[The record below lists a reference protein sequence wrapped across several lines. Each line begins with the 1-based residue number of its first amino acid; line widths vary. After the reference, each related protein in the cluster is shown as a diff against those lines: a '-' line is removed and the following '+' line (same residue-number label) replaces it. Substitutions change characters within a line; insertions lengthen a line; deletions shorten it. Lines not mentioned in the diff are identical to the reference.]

1 MATECAGEQGS
12 FWPYHDHLYINQGEG
27 GRGAERLNGF
37 AEDLG
42 LDKGQ
47 FSSCMETRKYDGVIQ
62 RDINLALQN
71 QVSVT
76 PTVFVLSGDPTRTGT
91 KFDGSPS
98 FENISRAIDELLG
111 APEPTPI
118 PSPTPRPTATPETIA
133 TGRTWNTLGSPDAPV
148 TLEDFS
154 DFQ

>member
-1 MATECAGEQGS
+1 MAEARRDS
-12 FWPYHDHLYINQGEG
+12 K
-27 GRGAERLNGF
+27 GF

-42 LDKGQ
+42 LDMDQ
-47 FSSCMETRKYDGVIQ
+47 FSSCLETRKYDGVIQ

-76 PTVFVLSGDPTRTGT
+76 PTVFVLSSDPTRTGT

-111 APEPTPI
+111 APNQP
-118 PSPTPRPTATPETIA
+118 PSLRPPRDQLPPPRP
-133 TGRTWNTLGSPDAPV
+133 
-148 TLEDFS
+148 
-154 DFQ
+154 